1 MKKSGV
7 HYFNIAK
14 IAYTRAGW
22 VLSLPNTIGIL
33 FLIWTNSYFQANYAP
48 YFLNDFWLFIICL
61 IVPFSAYMVFEYRR
75 VWSAEIEI
83 SNQRSWEV
91 GHNPMRELLVETR
104 NEIKELKEMVGKMN
118 ASDKGARGG

>member
-1 MKKSGV
+1 MEKNGV
-7 HYFNIAK
+7 HYFNMAK

-33 FLIWTNSYFQANYAP
+33 FLIWTNAYFQDNYAQ
-48 YFLNDFWLFIICL
+48 YFYYNFWFFMVCL
-61 IVPFSAYMVFEYRR
+61 IVPFIAYMVFEYRR

-91 GHNPMRELLVETR
+91 GHNPVRDLLKDNARELRELKAMVQRLETK
-104 NEIKELKEMVGKMN
+104 IKE
-118 ASDKGARGG
+118 A

>member
-1 MKKSGV
+1 MVILQKSGI

-33 FLIWTNSYFQANYAP
+33 FLIWTNSYFQANYAQ
-48 YFLNDFWLFIICL
+48 YFLSNFWFFIVCL
-61 IVPFSAYMVFEYRR
+61 VVPFTAYMVFEYRR

-104 NEIKELKEMVGKMN
+104 KDIRELREMVGKMAN
-118 ASDKGARGG
+118 SGKQA

>member
-1 MKKSGV
+1 MEKNGV
-7 HYFNIAK
+7 HYFNMAK

-33 FLIWTNSYFQANYAP
+33 FLIWTNAYFQGNYAQ
-48 YFLNDFWLFIICL
+48 YFYYNFWFFMVCL
-61 IVPFSAYMVFEYRR
+61 VVPFIAYMVFEYKR

-91 GHNPMRELLVETR
+91 GHNPVRDLLKDNARELRELKAMVQRLETK
-104 NEIKELKEMVGKMN
+104 IKE
-118 ASDKGARGG
+118 A

>member
-1 MKKSGV
+1 MEKNGV
-7 HYFNIAK
+7 HYFNMAK

-33 FLIWTNSYFQANYAP
+33 FLIWTNAYFQSNYAQ
-48 YFLNDFWLFIICL
+48 YFYYNFWFFMVCL
-61 IVPFSAYMVFEYRR
+61 IVPFIAYMVFEYRR

-91 GHNPMRELLVETR
+91 GHNPVRDLLKDNARELS
-104 NEIKELKEMVGKMN
+104 ELKAMVQRLETKGKE
-118 ASDKGARGG
+118 A